1 MQRVIGVVIS
11 AILGVFL
18 LALAWLNGAIMEF
31 PLPGQLMAARSAERL
46 TAAACNGNADCISEK
61 APIASYAEYRRCGGY
76 IESERAGESRLAC
89 SEAWL
94 SDVYMR
100 MGGAGSSFYRQ
111 FRRACR
117 VHDFCYVHA
126 EATYDPK
133 YGKGPAQDRCD
144 RMLLADIVRDCR
156 LLYPTAKLH
165 DDRMKCFRNAM
176 AAYTG
181 VRLQGSKSFSSA
193 KPALCDYEPGPHA
206 PRDHVISGRFV
217 KGRPES
223 LATIV
228 EEPDFRGIS
237 VELHALSGDG
247 GSKPILPVA
256 RFTPKDVAVADRDRA
271 CELPEWSAAD
281 TCTAPSTLGDAGFQ
295 SADWLRFA
303 PIVIDSDGDGVDEII
318 LVSLTPRA
326 GLVFTHLKTSGE
338 GEYLGF
344 EPPKAYVAVDYIP
357 LKKRKEFG
365 VPGQAGEPP
374 LSNEKAIQMLS
385 HQLVVLARSPDDCS
399 PPYVQAPEDIAFF
412 GSRAEPEDRIDP
424 SDGDDAGIQIIKHR
438 MYRFTFDVMAGHWI
452 MFRDSYADDNH
463 KMSECAYGSEA
474 ETRGQQ
480 IRQHQLSRLEY
491 PALAVRGPVRCGRI
505 SVIRETLSAMS
516 RERCPSSSAKAEA
529 GELNDVD
536 LMKYTINTDYA
547 GDDHLPDPVEALKL
561 VGTSWLPLTW
571 NEAADPV
578 LTSRAAR
585 RAGVD
590 LVSIYAGGRKPK
602 DDKSHFFLMTVL
614 KNDLRPDYTAKAA
627 WRVRLPDTIGQ
638 PPEQYALLQAGRNI
652 PRSYWSR
659 KELSDPKIFLDLP
672 SVLAPFWING
682 GPGLSL
688 VMFANRETFEHE
700 LKLNGDP
707 GKAAVAPGTLQVL
720 IVPIVNDGPEVDGR
734 KPLLREPRWLE
745 CAVPEDTSL
754 AAKPARSGAEW
765 IDGFLYREPVLPGEF
780 FPDRKGGLAIAYRTN
795 EGRLAFTSLQ
805 NRPSEKSSDVWWLGQ
820 NKCHSLSA
828 DGPDNTPPE
837 RGIIMM
843 RVN

>member
-1 MQRVIGVVIS
+1 MQRVIGVVVS

-100 MGGAGSSFYRQ
+100 SGGEGSSFYRH

-303 PIVIDSDGDGVDEII
+303 PIVGPTVTNLFTKDAV
-318 LVSLTPRA
+318 LLATVSNKPR
-326 GLVFTHLKTSGE
+326 TDT
-338 GEYLGF
+338 
-344 EPPKAYVAVDYIP
+344 
-357 LKKRKEFG
+357 
-365 VPGQAGEPP
+365 
-374 LSNEKAIQMLS
+374 
-385 HQLVVLARSPDDCS
+385 
-399 PPYVQAPEDIAFF
+399 
-412 GSRAEPEDRIDP
+412 
-424 SDGDDAGIQIIKHR
+424 AGI
-438 MYRFTFDVMAGHWI
+438 
-452 MFRDSYADDNH
+452 RDYFVSFL
-463 KMSECAYGSEA
+463 KGS
-474 ETRGQQ
+474 
-480 IRQHQLSRLEY
+480 
-491 PALAVRGPVRCGRI
+491 PVG
-505 SVIRETLSAMS
+505 
-516 RERCPSSSAKAEA
+516 
-529 GELNDVD
+529 
-536 LMKYTINTDYA
+536 TINTSSYKFDCNSVARLGTWTVTLTDAATGVKTDVKARYSFIYRME
-547 GDDHLPDPVEALKL
+547 GGKWKVDHLHSSMMPEK
-561 VGTSWLPLTW
+561 
-571 NEAADPV
+571 
-578 LTSRAAR
+578 
-585 RAGVD
+585 AG
-590 LVSIYAGGRKPK
+590 
-602 DDKSHFFLMTVL
+602 
-614 KNDLRPDYTAKAA
+614 
-627 WRVRLPDTIGQ
+627 
-638 PPEQYALLQAGRNI
+638 
-652 PRSYWSR
+652 
-659 KELSDPKIFLDLP
+659 
-672 SVLAPFWING
+672 
-682 GPGLSL
+682 
-688 VMFANRETFEHE
+688 
-700 LKLNGDP
+700 
-707 GKAAVAPGTLQVL
+707 
-720 IVPIVNDGPEVDGR
+720 
-734 KPLLREPRWLE
+734 
-745 CAVPEDTSL
+745 
-754 AAKPARSGAEW
+754 
-765 IDGFLYREPVLPGEF
+765 
-780 FPDRKGGLAIAYRTN
+780 
-795 EGRLAFTSLQ
+795 
-805 NRPSEKSSDVWWLGQ
+805 
-820 NKCHSLSA
+820 
-828 DGPDNTPPE
+828 
-837 RGIIMM
+837 
-843 RVN
+843 